1 MKRPAAEWSRVL
13 RACGVADGTAT
24 AWGLVLSDEIGD
36 GTFSKGD
43 ADVVD
48 FLPEIIHESAYLTR
62 LVENLNYS
70 PDGLVSNFGVH
81 RITPAQ
87 ALQFGRLEGARPRP
101 ADQQAIA
108 NTIYGGE
115 WGRKNLGNLY
125 EGDGWRFRGRGVI
138 QITGR
143 ANYDRVGTLMGQD
156 LTVTPELLEQPR
168 FALEACIHWWED
180 RIPDSM
186 LGDTSRLRA
195 RVNGGTLGLA
205 EVQRLTNIV
214 RRALAAEGALHG

>member
-1 MKRPAAEWSRVL
+1 MKRTAAEWTRIL
-13 RACGVADGTAT
+13 KACDVAAGVAT
-24 AWGLVLSDEIGD
+24 AWGLVLSDEIVD

-48 FLPEIIHESAYLTR
+48 FLPEIIHESAHLTR

-70 PDGLVSNFGVH
+70 PDGLVRTFGAH

-87 ALQFGRLEGARPRP
+87 ALRFGRIEGARPRP

-108 NTIYGGE
+108 NQIYGGE
-115 WGRKNLGNLY
+115 WGRVNLGNLY
-125 EGDGWRFRGRGVI
+125 EGDGWKFRGRGVI

-143 ANYDRVGTLMGQD
+143 ANYARVGDLMGQD
-156 LTVTPELLEQPR
+156 LTVIPELLEQPR

-195 RVNGGTLGLA
+195 RVNGGTLGLD
-205 EVQRLTNIV
+205 EVRRLTGIV
-214 RRALAAEGALHG
+214 RRQLEVTA